1 MTGFL
6 RDFTGRRSA
15 GLIAHGTEPGE
26 GRAAPCLGGH
36 SFPIAGAECVL
47 CGEPRFG
54 DDPEAPPTPL
64 PPERQEPDVGDRV
77 TWQDGSTGI
86 VAHVREP
93 WIEPGE
99 AVVYRHAE
107 LAHPGGPTY
116 MVEAGSLV
124 ADHTLPTGETVFTY
138 RGSLR

>member
-1 MTGFL
+1 MSGFL
-6 RDFTGRRSA
+6 RDFTAKRSE
-15 GLIAHGTEPGE
+15 GLIGHE
-26 GRAAPCLGGH
+26 GDDEVERLTAAP
-36 SFPIAGAECVL
+36 
-47 CGEPRFG
+47 
-54 DDPEAPPTPL
+54 PPTPL
-64 PPERQEPDVGDRV
+64 PPVRQEPDVGDRV
-77 TWQDGSTGI
+77 TWRDGSTGI
-86 VAHVREP
+86 VAHVRES